1 MMKIIITG
9 ATGRMGKALV
19 AAAEKDAD
27 VQVTAFV
34 SPEFTETDETHCLR
48 LADYKGGADCVE
60 EFSHHAATGEL
71 LAYCTEKKL
80 PVVVATTGQT
90 EEENAKINEAAKVIP
105 VFRSANMSLGVA
117 FLQEITRMAAAL
129 FPAADVEIVEIHHNQ
144 KLDAPSGTAL
154 MLGKAVQTARPEAQL
169 VMGRSGHA
177 KRSPQDVGIQAVRM
191 GNQVGTHTVYVDTGA
206 ETLSL
211 THTANDR
218 SLFAD
223 GALKAAKFLMGKA
236 PGMYDMSGLVKG

>member
-1 MMKIIITG
+1 MKIIITG
-9 ATGRMGKALV
+9 ATGRMGKVLAE
-19 AAAEKDAD
+19 AAEKDAG
-27 VQVTAFV
+27 VAVAAYV
-34 SPEFTETDETHCLR
+34 SPELTETDGTHCLR
-48 LADYKGGADCVE
+48 LADYQGAADCVVD
-60 EFSHHAATGEL
+60 FSHHAATGEL

-80 PVVVATTGQT
+80 PVVIATTGQT
-90 EEENAKINEAAKVIP
+90 AEENAQIEAAAKVIP

-117 FLQEITRMAAAL
+117 FLQEITKMAAAL
-129 FPAADVEIVEIHHNQ
+129 FPAADMEIVEIHHNQ

-154 MLGKAVQTARPEAQL
+154 MLGKAVQAARPEAQL
-169 VMGRSGHA
+169 VFGRSGHA
-177 KRSPQDVGIQAVRM
+177 KRGPKDVGIQAVRM

-223 GALKAAKFLMGKA
+223 GALKAAKFLLGKA
-236 PGMYDMSGLVKG
+236 PGLYDMSGLVKG

>member
-1 MMKIIITG
+1 MKIIITG
-9 ATGRMGKALV
+9 ATGRMGKALA
-19 AAAEKDAD
+19 AAAEKDAA
-27 VQVTAFV
+27 VEVAAFV
-34 SPEFTETDETHCLR
+34 SPEFTETDETHCKA
-48 LADYKGGADCVE
+48 LADFAGGADCVVD
-60 EFSHHAATGEL
+60 FSHHAATHTL

-80 PVVVATTGQT
+80 PVVIATTGQT
-90 EEENAKINEAAKVIP
+90 DEENAAIAEAAKTIP
-105 VFRSANMSLGVA
+105 IFRSANMSLGVA
-117 FLQEITRMAAAL
+117 FLQEITQMAAAL

-154 MLGKAVQTARPEAQL
+154 MLGEAVKAARPEAAL

-223 GALKAAKFLMGKA
+223 GALKAAKFLLGKA
-236 PGMYDMSGLVKG
+236 PGLYDMSGLVKG